1 MSIIYQ
7 KEHYTVVK
15 WTKKGAIIKKTN
27 GSNSEIELDFSKLK
41 KRSCL

>member
-27 GSNSEIELDFSKLK
+27 GNSVEIELDFRTLK
-41 KRSCL
+41 KGSCL